1 MDPLAIVAL
10 QTADADRIAAHLLRL
25 SPDDRS
31 LRFAAGLVTDQT
43 VCAYVG
49 RMRFGSDAVFGLIDA
64 GGAVVG
70 LAHGC
75 LYEDRGKPQ
84 IEAAFSIDAPLRG
97 QGFGT
102 RLMALLADFAA
113 RRGAALVGMCHV
125 RNLPMRRIF
134 ERGGLT
140 LTREDDEL
148 HARCD
153 AAPHTAA
160 AADDSGRLPAARPVL
175 SLC

>member
-1 MDPLAIVAL
+1 MDQLAIVAL
-10 QTADADRIAAHLLRL
+10 QAADADRIAAHLLRL
-25 SPDDRS
+25 SPEDRS

-49 RMRFGSDAVFGLIDA
+49 RMRFASDAVFGLIDA

-75 LYEDRGKPQ
+75 LFETRGKPL
-84 IEAAFSIDAPLRG
+84 IECAFSIDAALRG
-97 QGFGT
+97 QGFGA

-113 RRGAALVGMCHV
+113 RRGAALVGLCHV

-134 ERGGLT
+134 ERAGLT

-148 HARCD
+148 HARRD
-153 AAPHTAA
+153 PAPPAA
-160 AADDSGRLPAARPVL
+160 AASDDSGGLPAARPVL